1 MFTSQFQLPKNYQI
15 LKFINTC
22 LSMKIKLI
30 EVLLCRQIFEW
41 WWQSWYFKLWELRI
55 LWNTFLIR
63 LKWFHFQNPV
73 SLSFCTSR
81 ENKNNFVNDVLS
93 CSYLSRFFAWLLFLC
108 SSSNKLMWFEWRF
121 KMRDV
126 SQKLIVAVGHIS

>member
-93 CSYLSRFFAWLLFLC
+93 CSYLSRFFCLTFIYVFIYQKPP
-108 SSSNKLMWFEWRF
+108 SSIERNLRRVTIQCYVWRHF
-121 KMRDV
+121 MR
-126 SQKLIVAVGHIS
+126 